1 MKDRLGAEIALIGI
15 VLNSDRR
22 AFVFEGIKED
32 DFGNEATRNVYRK
45 LYKYWKENG
54 STDFTAVVNLLEG
67 DELKAVF
74 LANDDYYPSIDV
86 EGHVKEFKDDLTLE
100 RIKTAAAQMLQSEDL
115 DEAIKIDSQIQQM
128 ARGVTRT
135 KPLTFREAS
144 DLFAADMSTEIEYIP
159 TGYQKLD
166 EYALIDRG
174 DFIVLAGEQSSGK
187 TAFSIGLMLNMARND
202 YRCVYFSLE
211 TAAMGIFYKAV
222 TIYTGLPY
230 ATILRR
236 QLDDRE
242 KETYNLAWDELK
254 AMPITIVEAA
264 GWTVDRIRSEA
275 IRLNADIV
283 FIDYIGLIKGNGRNR
298 YEETT
303 SISIDLHTMAQSTGI
318 TIVCLSQQGRGSDDS
333 MHSLKDSGQL
343 ESDADMVL
351 ILTRKET
358 NQDRVMWET
367 DLSIAKNKKGR
378 VGAISML
385 FDGTCQKFTQIYTV

>member
-74 LANDDYYPSIDV
+74 LANDEYYPSVDV

-230 ATILRR
+230 AKILRR
-236 QLDDRE
+236 QLDDGE

-275 IRLNADIV
+275 IRLNADVV
-283 FIDYIGLIKGNGRNR
+283 FIDYIGLIKGNGRSR

-303 SISIDLHTMAQSTGI
+303 SISVDLHTMAQSTGI

-351 ILTRKET
+351 ILTRKED
-358 NQDRVMWET
+358 NKDRVKWET

-385 FDGTCQKFTQIYTV
+385 FDGTCQKFTQIYTA